1 MAFWTKRYNQLRAY
15 LHRQTLPGF
24 KGITI
29 AVVLKYLWK
38 EIQRDDI
45 VTRSNSMAY
54 CFFLSIFPGL
64 LVLLTLL
71 PYLPLDDLLI
81 TIRKG
86 FIDFLPRDM
95 ANYMDNIIVEMT
107 QTSRTGLLSLSII
120 LALVFASNGVLSMV
134 KGFHKSY
141 EMTYKE
147 QNTFQQ
153 RWRAFWLTMLLG
165 LLFIGSLVMIIIGRP
180 LLIKILA
187 FSGVDEDNF
196 HFFNFMRWLGVFV
209 IYYISI
215 TITYTFGPAYRNKEK
230 LFSPGATLATILSV
244 ISSFGFAIYVDNFS
258 NYNQIYGSIGA
269 LMLIL
274 VWLQINSFII
284 LLGYELNASIVINRD
299 LFAYEK
305 KKALEESNEALKSNS

>member
-1 MAFWTKRYNQLRAY
+1 YNALKAF

-24 KGITI
+24 KNIPI
-29 AVVLKYLWK
+29 AIVLKYLWK
-38 EIQRDDI
+38 EIMRDDI

-64 LVLLTLL
+64 LVLLALL
-71 PYLPLDDLLI
+71 PYFPIEDMVITFRKSYIDMLPLS
-81 TIRKG
+81 
-86 FIDFLPRDM
+86 M
-95 ANYMDNIIVEMT
+95 ANYIDQIIIEMT
-107 QTSRTGLLSLSII
+107 QTGRSGLLSVSLI

-141 EMTYKE
+141 EMTYKK

-165 LLFIGSLVMIIIGRP
+165 VLFIGSLAIIILGKP
-180 LLIKILA
+180 LLLKILS
-187 FSGVDEDNF
+187 FTGISSSNY
-196 HFFNFMRWLGVFV
+196 HFFNFIRWLGVFI

-215 TITYTFGPAYRNKEK
+215 TITYTFGPAYKNKEK

-244 ISSFGFAIYVDNFS
+244 LSSFAFAIYVENFS
-258 NYNQIYGSIGA
+258 NYNKIYGSIGA

-284 LLGYELNASIVINRD
+284 LLGYELNASIAINRD
-299 LFAYEK
+299 ILAHEEAFQ
-305 KKALEESNEALKSNS
+305 KAELERKET

>member
-1 MAFWTKRYNQLRAY
+1 MAFWTSPLNKFKAY
-15 LHRQTLPGF
+15 LNRQTLPGF

-71 PYLPLDDLLI
+71 PYLPLGDI
-81 TIRKG
+81 VATFRKG
-86 FIDFLPRDM
+86 YIDLLPRDM
-95 ANYMDNIIVEMT
+95 ARYMDNVIVEMT

-120 LALVFASNGVLSMV
+120 LALIFASNGVLSMV

-141 EMTYKE
+141 EMTYKV

-153 RWRAFWLTMLLG
+153 RWRAFWLTILLG
-165 LLFIGSLVMIIIGRP
+165 VLFIGSLVTIILGKPIMLKVLSFTG
-180 LLIKILA
+180 I
-187 FSGVDEDNF
+187 SQDNY
-196 HFFNFMRWLGVFV
+196 HFYNFVRWLGVFF
-209 IYYISI
+209 IYYFSI

-230 LFSPGATLATILSV
+230 LFSPGATVSTILSV
-244 ISSFGFAIYVDNFS
+244 ISSFGFAIYVENFS
-258 NYNQIYGSIGA
+258 NYNEIYGSIGA

-284 LLGYELNASIVINRD
+284 LLGYELNASIAINRD
-299 LFAYEK
+299 LLAFEA
-305 KKALEESNEALKSNS
+305 KKAEMQNPNS

>member
-1 MAFWTKRYNQLRAY
+1 MAFWTNNLKSFKAY

-24 KGITI
+24 KGIPI
-29 AVVLKYLWK
+29 AIVLKYLWK
-38 EIQRDDI
+38 EIMRDDI

-64 LVLLTLL
+64 LVLLALL
-71 PYLPLDDLLI
+71 PYFPIEDMVITFRKSYINMLPLQ
-81 TIRKG
+81 
-86 FIDFLPRDM
+86 M
-95 ANYMDNIIVEMT
+95 ATYIDNIITEMT
-107 QTSRTGLLSLSII
+107 QTGRGGLLSISLI

-141 EMTYKE
+141 EMTYKK

-153 RWRAFWLTMLLG
+153 RWRALWLTLLLG
-165 LLFIGSLVMIIIGRP
+165 VLFIGSLAIIIVGRP
-180 LLIKILA
+180 LLFKLLA
-187 FSGVDEDNF
+187 FTGVSIENY
-196 HFFNFMRWLGVFV
+196 HFFNFIRWLGVFV

-215 TITYTFGPAYRNKEK
+215 TITYTFGPAYKNKEK

-244 ISSFGFAIYVDNFS
+244 ISSFGFAIYVENFS

-269 LMLIL
+269 LILIL

-284 LLGYELNASIVINRD
+284 LLGYELNASIAINRD
-299 LFAYEK
+299 ILAYEDSMQK
-305 KKALEESNEALKSNS
+305 LEAAKQAAS